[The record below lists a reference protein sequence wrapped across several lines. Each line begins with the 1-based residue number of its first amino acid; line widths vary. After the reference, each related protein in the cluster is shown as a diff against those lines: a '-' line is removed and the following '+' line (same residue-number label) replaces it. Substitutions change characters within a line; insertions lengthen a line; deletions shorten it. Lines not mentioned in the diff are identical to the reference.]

1 MQSQLPFFG
10 VVRVSGEERA
20 VFLHN
25 QLSNHIEGLSENQAC
40 YATYNTPK
48 GRVIA
53 NMLVINRGE
62 DILLLMAADL
72 VEKTVKRLRMFVLRA
87 KVVFETLHD
96 FAVAAELAD
105 SAAPQP
111 AAEPQLSF
119 AAPAENS
126 ISRINL
132 PHGGAMLVG
141 QADLL
146 PAYDAAAENAWNL
159 HEIQSGYPWISEA
172 TTETCVAQMLNQHI
186 IGGVHFK
193 KGCYPGQEII
203 ARAQYRGQVKRGL
216 AVLAADVQEAAGT
229 GVLLEGEDAGII
241 INTAQ
246 TGQGSLNLAV
256 IKHGAAGKA
265 LADANGNTLPQTHL
279 FFETEAN

>member
-1 MQSQLPFFG
+1 MQSTLPFFG
-10 VVRVSGEERA
+10 VVRVSGEDRA

-53 NMLVINRGE
+53 NMLVVNRGE

-87 KVVFETLHD
+87 KVVFETLPD

-105 SAAPQP
+105 SAPQP
-111 AAEPQLSF
+111 ASEPQLTF
-119 AAPAENS
+119 AAPAENG

-141 QADLL
+141 QSDLL

-216 AVLAADVQEAAGT
+216 AVLAADVQETAGV

-256 IKHGAAGKA
+256 IKHSAAGKT
-265 LADANGNTLPQTHL
+265 LVDAANNVLQQTRQ
-279 FFETEAN
+279 FFEAATD